1 MSSFC
6 IILSKT
12 VRVASS
18 DAFSELPN
26 FALEGDFPED
36 EELIPKKT
44 RDNNKWGLKV
54 WKEWAVHRN
63 AQPETYMENLT
74 FFPVPLDL
82 STVKEERMNY
92 WLARFITVRR
102 NDGTDF
108 PDSDNSSNTKT
119 LAVL

>member
-1 MSSFC
+1 M
-6 IILSKT
+6 
-12 VRVASS
+12 ASS

-26 FALEGDFPED
+26 FALERDFPED

-108 PDSDNSSNTKT
+108 PDSDNSTNTKT